1 MSVGL
6 GLGDFCGVI
15 AVCRESGG
23 ESVVADADGERYTP
37 SVVSIGDGRVVVS
50 LRTCKVFP
58 PSLPL
63 ACSRAAGSAQ
73 RCRGLF
79 VHHYVYCSDGQ
90 CAPSL
95 TRRV

>member
-37 SVVSIGDGRVVVS
+37 SVVSIGEGGVVVS
-50 LRTCKVFP
+50 L
-58 PSLPL
+58 S
-63 ACSRAAGSAQ
+63 ACSGCFR
-73 RCRGLF
+73 
-79 VHHYVYCSDGQ
+79 YTTQ
-90 CAPSL
+90 CARAERHTLSTATI
-95 TRRV
+95 TRVSSHTHLAWCD

>member
-37 SVVSIGDGRVVVS
+37 SVVSIGEGGVVVS
-50 LRTCKVFP
+50 LP
-58 PSLPL
+58 
-63 ACSRAAGSAQ
+63 ACFGCFR
-73 RCRGLF
+73 
-79 VHHYVYCSDGQ
+79 YTTQ
-90 CAPSL
+90 CARHVVNRHHHSCELPYAL
-95 TRRV
+95 GLVRLRMCKHT

>member
-37 SVVSIGDGRVVVS
+37 SVVSIGEGGVVVS

-58 PSLPL
+58 PSPSLALLL
-63 ACSRAAGSAQ
+63 ACDWFCSALPWLI
-73 RCRGLF
+73 RTPPWEL
-79 VHHYVYCSDGQ
+79 
-90 CAPSL
+90 L
-95 TRRV
+95 